1 MDAFKDDGK
10 DSGNAL
16 SGRTQEPREGFP
28 LKRSLEEY
36 KGTRRRL
43 VVVVLRQET

>member
-36 KGTRRRL
+36 KGTRRL